1 MEKLLQTLN
10 EKPIFLRNAFL
21 SQSNP
26 LPNNSKLPENQTYIT
41 ETKLS
46 SFDIEDEDICKI
58 IKALGINKAH
68 GHYEVSIRMLKLCDE
83 SVVKPLSIILK
94 NFKLKNTFPILW
106 KKTNIVSIH
115 KKGEKDLIKRYRPV
129 LLLPIFGK
137 IFKRLISNSLL
148 STLKRMNCVILVS
161 QAFVHLILL

>member
-10 EKPIFLRNAFL
+10 EKPIFLRNVFCL
-21 SQSNP
+21 N
-26 LPNNSKLPENQTYIT
+26 LILVMPNNSKLPENQTYIT

-46 SFDIEDEDICKI
+46 SFNIEDEDICKI
-58 IKALGINKAH
+58 IKTLDINKAR

-83 SVVKPLSIILK
+83 SVKPLSIILK
-94 NFKLKNTFPILW
+94 NCKLKKIFPILW
-106 KKTNIVSIH
+106 KKTNIVPIH
-115 KKGEKDLIKRYRPV
+115 KKGENDLIKRYRPV

-137 IFKRLISNSLL
+137 FFKRLISNSLL

>member
-1 MEKLLQTLN
+1 
-10 EKPIFLRNAFL
+10 
-21 SQSNP
+21 
-26 LPNNSKLPENQTYIT
+26 
-41 ETKLS
+41 
-46 SFDIEDEDICKI
+46 
-58 IKALGINKAH
+58 
-68 GHYEVSIRMLKLCDE
+68 MLKLCDE

-115 KKGEKDLIKRYRPV
+115 KKGEKDLIKRYRPG